1 MEKNVIICPR
11 CGRRLA
17 ELLGEVGHR
26 RRIKPR
32 AGVKAHIQK
41 NALGED
47 LGWLRCAKCRTDV
60 RFDSAYWLGSH

>member
-1 MEKNVIICPR
+1 MEENNITCPH

-17 ELLGEVGHR
+17 YFLGEVGEL
-26 RRIKPR
+26 RRIMPCD
-32 AGVKAHIQK
+32 GVKVRIEQ

-60 RFDSAYWLGSH
+60 RFDSAYWLGPH